1 MTTMKMQ
8 IEKRDSFG
16 KNKVNK
22 MRNENLIPGV
32 IYSRGKETQHV
43 NINGIEFLRV
53 YKVAGTSSMIDVIL
67 DDVSTPVI
75 IKEVQKD
82 PVRGNFIHIDFQELN
97 MDEKIKM
104 FVPIVLLNRD
114 DIKLQPSTLSQFLDH
129 VEIECLPG
137 DIPYNT
143 ELDVKDIDFT
153 TPYYVSDLDLAK
165 DDKIDIL
172 TDLDQVI
179 CTLTEPTYEEEEEEL
194 DEDELE
200 EEESAEVP
208 TVAETEAAEEEE

>member
-16 KNKVNK
+16 KNRVNK

-53 YKVAGTSSMIDVIL
+53 YRVAGTSSMIDLIL
-67 DDVSTPVI
+67 DGVSTPVI
-75 IKEVQKD
+75 IKDVQRH
-82 PVRGNFIHIDFQELN
+82 PVRGSFIHIDFQELN

-104 FVPIVLLNRD
+104 FVPISLLNRD
-114 DIKLQPSTLSQFLDH
+114 EIKLQPSTLAQFLDH

-137 DIPYNT
+137 DIPYNA
-143 ELDVKDIDFT
+143 ELDVQDMDFT
-153 TPYYVSDLDLAK
+153 TPFYVSDLDIAQ
-165 DDKIDIL
+165 DEKITIL
-172 TDLDQVI
+172 TELDHVV
-179 CTLTEPTYEEEEEEL
+179 CTLSEPTFEEEEE
-194 DEDELE
+194 DEDELD

-208 TVAETEAAEEEE
+208 TVAETEAEEEE

>member
-8 IEKRDSFG
+8 IEKREGLG

-53 YKVAGTSSMIDVIL
+53 YRVAGTSSMIDLVL
-67 DDVSTPVI
+67 DGVPTPVI
-75 IKEVQKD
+75 IKEVQRH
-82 PVRGNFIHIDFQELN
+82 PVRGNFTHIDFQELN

-104 FVPIVLLNRD
+104 FIPVSLLNRD
-114 DIKLQPSTLSQFLDH
+114 AIKLQPSTLMQFLDQ

-137 DIPYNT
+137 DIPFSA
-143 ELDVKDIDFT
+143 EVDVEDMDFT
-153 TPYYVSDLDLAK
+153 TPIYVSDLDIAK
-165 DDKIDIL
+165 NEKIDII
-172 TDLDQVI
+172 TELDHVV
-179 CTLTEPTYEEEEEEL
+179 CTLTEPTVAEDDEETDETEGLEDSEETEEETKE
-194 DEDELE
+194 
-200 EEESAEVP
+200 
-208 TVAETEAAEEEE
+208 